1 MIGSPLLLFLF
12 LQSQGWFLFPVLV
25 VMGFV
30 ALATGPVVMA
40 MVQESCPENRAFAN
54 GLYMGG
60 GFALRGLA
68 MLLLGMMGDA
78 YGLRRAFEVSAV
90 LMLIGVG
97 LVFKIPKGGETVDG
111 R

>member
-1 MIGSPLLLFLF
+1 
-12 LQSQGWFLFPVLV
+12 
-25 VMGFV
+25 
-30 ALATGPVVMA
+30 MA

-54 GLYMGG
+54 GIYMGG
-60 GFALRGLA
+60 GFALRGVA

-90 LMLIGVG
+90 LMLVGVA
-97 LVFKIPKGGETVDG
+97 LVLKIPEK